1 MATSTSERIFNLDD
15 WLTWLNE
22 ASMVMFGMSGD
33 EFRSA
38 YARGSLVNLGS
49 AHNLASVLPLIDE
62 LKAARSSRVR

>member
-1 MATSTSERIFNLDD
+1 
-15 WLTWLNE
+15 
-22 ASMVMFGMSGD
+22 MVMFGMSGD